1 MRTMAL
7 PTYHLDDEPLQPHEV
22 IPVLRVQSRRYRLQ
36 RQLAEALTVETGEE
50 WTQAMVSSLER
61 GKKHFEV
68 TTMAAICRIFGVDAG
83 VFVSGLTIRD
93 MPGYLG
99 SLEQLELLPDTQAA

>member
-1 MRTMAL
+1 MAL
-7 PTYHLDDEPLQPHEV
+7 PSYQRDDEPLQPHEV

-36 RQLAEALTVETGEE
+36 RQLAEALTAETREE

-68 TTMAAICRIFGVDAG
+68 ATMLAICSIFGVG
-83 VFVSGLTIRD
+83 TEVFASGLTKRD

-99 SLEQLELLPDTQAA
+99 SLEQLEFPPVTQAA